1 MVSGAAVDASRTR
14 RTAWAPVALR
24 DIPVGVLWCLDFWP
38 QVLWCLVYM
47 YRPSEAV
54 LVGLFK

>member
-1 MVSGAAVDASRTR
+1 MVCGAAVD
-14 RTAWAPVALR
+14 AWAPVALR
-24 DIPVGVLWCLDFWP
+24 DIPVGVLRCLDFWP

-54 LVGLFK
+54 LVGMFK

>member
-1 MVSGAAVDASRTR
+1 MVCGAAVDASRTR

-24 DIPVGVLWCLDFWP
+24 DIPVGVLRCLDFWP